1 LVTQSKRLE
10 QKVSARRVGRSEG
23 GTGPDDGSHR
33 RRVPTGDADV
43 NDSSRT
49 QYGPGVANRRGY
61 RQRFFAKRN
70 IGEAQVDCL
79 ITNTES
85 PELIMVSVDDIAK
98 RAYEMYLERGRTD
111 GFDRE
116 DWRRA
121 ESELK
126 APAHYSYTSGPA
138 TVAAR

>member
-1 LVTQSKRLE
+1 M
-10 QKVSARRVGRSEG
+10 
-23 GTGPDDGSHR
+23 
-33 RRVPTGDADV
+33 
-43 NDSSRT
+43 
-49 QYGPGVANRRGY
+49 
-61 RQRFFAKRN
+61 
-70 IGEAQVDCL
+70 

-85 PELIMVSVDDIAK
+85 PELILVSVDDIAK

-126 APAHYSYTSGPA
+126 APAHYSYTSGQGDGRG
-138 TVAAR
+138 TMRHG